1 MRFRGKSIRRK
12 IVALL
17 LVPLVSLTGLWVFAT
32 YITGRQADELMSAG
46 SIVEKV
52 SEPLED
58 AVRAVQDERRQT
70 LVFLADPRASDAL
83 PVLMGQRAAT
93 DRIVG
98 EVRENAREQD
108 VRDSLSAADSSRLD
122 AILSAVDGLEAL
134 RESVEKRTISRA
146 KALDFYNGLVDPSYR
161 FLNGLHTLQ
170 NVSMDKQMRALVGIS
185 RAREML
191 SRQDALIASGL
202 IAGRFTTAE
211 LRQISGLVAQ
221 RELLYEVSLENLP
234 AAERRR
240 VEQFWGSPDT
250 EPLRTAEDAL
260 IEPGPTKRPGAVD
273 ADRWEEAAVPV
284 LDRLAGDSTEMGNR
298 FQDRAEPAAYRVLA
312 QAGIA
317 GILGFL
323 ALIVSIFVSVRI
335 GRELVRDLSRLRKDA
350 HEVSGVRLPSVM
362 RRLAAGEQVDVET
375 EAPHLSYE
383 PDEIGQVGQALNT
396 LQRAAVE
403 AAVKQADMRRGVSEV
418 FVNLARRNQV
428 LLHRQLTLLDAME
441 RRTEN
446 SDELADLF
454 RLDHL
459 TTRMRRHAEGLVI
472 LSGAAPSRQ
481 WRKPIQLMDVVRAA
495 VAEVED
501 YERIEVRRL
510 ARIGVGGPAVA
521 DLTHLIAELLE
532 NATVFSPPHT
542 AVQVHGE
549 RVSNGFTLE
558 IHDRGLGMAPEVLL
572 DANLRL
578 AETPDFELSDTD
590 RLGLFVV
597 SRLAQRQNVRVSLQ
611 KSPYGGTTA
620 VVFIPAALLT
630 DAPDTHGT
638 GFRLDRRAERAIGS
652 GRSPEAA
659 PGAPGTAPGGER
671 RVNGRSAVLSPVP
684 TGLTGPGV
692 LDGPV
697 ELEAPVG
704 PLDFA
709 GDPLDR
715 SPDPALDPALG
726 PVLDGVSDLE
736 DTESERGGI
745 FRARDVRR
753 DGDREPRRDK
763 PGGRSR
769 RDTDRDQQQQARDHG
784 DEPTAEVRPMRPAGP
799 VPLPRRTPPTL
810 VTDRGRR
817 VDAADDDATTP
828 PAKATGPVPH
838 TADRAPEEAAGPRT
852 ADAPWTVRAAAHRGA
867 PGISRTP
874 DVARTSDAFRT
885 SDASR
890 TTGPSRT
897 TEPSHAPG
905 PSHSP
910 QPPRA
915 PESGRAEAPV
925 PAAPPAPDT
934 IGGLPRRVRQ
944 ASLARQLREDSA
956 ERTVQRAPVDTFDDG
971 ERDADEVRNR
981 MASLQ
986 RGWQRGRR
994 ENAGTTE
1001 TTENAAS
1008 TGTTGNTASTT
1019 TTASAEDTANNGD
1032 PGGTAP
1038 GTTPG
1043 GDGR

>member
-146 KALDFYNGLVDPSYR
+146 KALDFYNGLVNPSYR

-260 IEPGPTKRPGAVD
+260 IEAGPTKRPGAVD

-659 PGAPGTAPGGER
+659 PGTAPGGER

-763 PGGRSR
+763 PGGRPR
-769 RDTDRDQQQQARDHG
+769 RDTDRDQHQQARDHG

-838 TADRAPEEAAGPRT
+838 TADRAPEEADGPRT

-874 DVARTSDAFRT
+874 DVARTSDA
-885 SDASR
+885 SR
-890 TTGPSRT
+890 TTGPSRSS
-897 TEPSHAPG
+897 EPSHAPG
-905 PSHSP
+905 PSHAP
-910 QPPRA
+910 EPPRA
-915 PESGRAEAPV
+915 PESGQIGRAHV
-925 PAAPPAPDT
+925 
-934 IGGLPRRVRQ
+934 
-944 ASLARQLREDSA
+944 
-956 ERTVQRAPVDTFDDG
+956 
-971 ERDADEVRNR
+971 
-981 MASLQ
+981 
-986 RGWQRGRR
+986 
-994 ENAGTTE
+994 
-1001 TTENAAS
+1001 
-1008 TGTTGNTASTT
+1008 
-1019 TTASAEDTANNGD
+1019 
-1032 PGGTAP
+1032 
-1038 GTTPG
+1038 
-1043 GDGR
+1043 